1 MPTAGASV
9 CSVTFLLAESLT
21 ATYSPE
27 TVVGPLGLAIEA
39 ICHRQEPLKIRK
51 RGTVPVAAPA
61 RPARPALAAVGAP
74 RSGPPGE
81 IEASRPGRR
90 AGGGASS
97 RAPIRIKGV
106 SRGRFL
112 DPDYRCPITRSL

>member
-51 RGTVPVAAPA
+51 IVPPVVYLTTGPVPTIGERSTFSATPEPPA
-61 RPARPALAAVGAP
+61 V
-74 RSGPPGE
+74 
-81 IEASRPGRR
+81 
-90 AGGGASS
+90 
-97 RAPIRIKGV
+97 
-106 SRGRFL
+106 
-112 DPDYRCPITRSL
+112 D